1 MSFEKR
7 EKLIDNRSSAG
18 FEYQLLYIVRLEWTL
33 NYWGLDHLIQ
43 FLNQFFGIARHP
55 LRQ

>member
-1 MSFEKR
+1 MTAALGLTWNPWSSLLVSFEKR

-33 NYWGLDHLIQ
+33 NY
-43 FLNQFFGIARHP
+43 
-55 LRQ
+55 